1 MTELRHFL
9 TSLFDAVS
17 EAEMQA
23 LLNGRTRLERMVE
36 SGRFPEDVSLPVYH
50 ANDLSVSLDVGLE
63 AKRTKRGIQLFVTE
77 PGEGDDT
84 ALEFDLEV
92 YDFLEAGD
100 LPDEG
105 LERRKPDHRT
115 VDVHVPLEDPP
126 AGAGREADPD
136 DYGTSGERVDPKE
149 EYYRKQEREEQKR
162 KEREERERREER
174 KERERREEREKQ
186 SSERSGANDER
197 TNDDT
202 ETDRRRSDRSAD
214 DEKRAEPPSRKR
226 RSSDR
231 GESGSSR
238 PFLGI
243 DLPEGWPLRRAGTLD
258 ATDEGDEPTGEK
270 R

>member
-17 EAEMQA
+17 EAELQA
-23 LLNGRTRLERMVE
+23 LSNGRTRLERMVE

-100 LPDEG
+100 LPDG
-105 LERRKPDHRT
+105 GVGRGNPDHGA

-126 AGAGREADPD
+126 AGAGREGDPD
-136 DYGTSGERVDPKE
+136 DAGTSGERVDPKE
-149 EYYRKQEREEQKR
+149 EYYRER
-162 KEREERERREER
+162 EREERKREER
-174 KERERREEREKQ
+174 EERDRREKREERDRREEREKREN
-186 SSERSGANDER
+186 ERSGANDER
-197 TNDDT
+197 TDDDT
-202 ETDRRRSDRSAD
+202 ETDRRRPDRSAN
-214 DEKRAEPPSRKR
+214 DEKRAEPAR
-226 RSSDR
+226 RERRPADR
-231 GESGSSR
+231 EGSGSSR
-238 PFLGI
+238 PFLGV
-243 DLPEGWPLRRAGTLD
+243 DLPEGWPLRRTGTLD
-258 ATDEGDEPTGEK
+258 ATGEDEPSGEK